1 MARVYKSR
9 DPMRTKTGK
18 VRLRN
23 YNLTQLA
30 DMHKKASRGRD
41 RAKIQRQMDRLQR
54 RGFTIKT
61 VDAETAPIV

>member
-1 MARVYKSR
+1 
-9 DPMRTKTGK
+9 MRTKTGK

-41 RAKIQRQMDRLQR
+41 RAKIERQMARLQR
-54 RGFTIKT
+54 RGFTLKT

>member
-1 MARVYKSR
+1 
-9 DPMRTKTGK
+9 MRTKTGK

-41 RAKIQRQMDRLQR
+41 RAKIERQMAVLQR
-54 RGFTIKT
+54 RGFQLPNAD
-61 VDAETAPIV
+61 VAQ